1 MGNAAS
7 QPERGTGVYV
17 PGGSGQLTRNEVKL
31 LYERDAAEQAAQS
44 WYQQCT
50 QLRCQC
56 DDLRAQCNQAWATA
70 QKNHLSACHWKA
82 TAEAAAIHQYHDQYQ
97 PPIPSQPSTLGA
109 THPSSTLRPESV
121 AIEPAAVPSS
131 MAVDE
136 RSGMGAG
143 RERDRDNAAA
153 ANVAAA
159 ADAAAAANVAAAADA
174 AAAALAAAANAT
186 KVAAAARDT
195 TQFRAAVEAAAA
207 IAVAL
212 VTYQAA
218 NGQRGHTA
226 ANSAAAHRRGGYR
239 PPRGPGARP
248 GLRRRRAAAETARS
262 AETTQTQT
270 AGGGRPPRTRAK
282 KRREPRPRGWN
293 GTRPGPT
300 DSDRPGA
307 TQRPTQ
313 AGAHSSSSH
322 EAEPALVG
330 SDHASPHNG
339 ARVRV
344 TMSGPQ

>member
-1 MGNAAS
+1 
-7 QPERGTGVYV
+7 
-17 PGGSGQLTRNEVKL
+17 
-31 LYERDAAEQAAQS
+31 
-44 WYQQCT
+44 
-50 QLRCQC
+50 
-56 DDLRAQCNQAWATA
+56 
-70 QKNHLSACHWKA
+70 
-82 TAEAAAIHQYHDQYQ
+82 
-97 PPIPSQPSTLGA
+97 
-109 THPSSTLRPESV
+109 LRPESV

-136 RSGMGAG
+136 RSGIGTG
-143 RERDRDNAAA
+143 RDRDRDNAAA

-159 ADAAAAANVAAAADA
+159 ADAAAAA
-174 AAAALAAAANAT
+174 LAAAATAT

-212 VTYQAA
+212 VTCQAA
-218 NGQRGHTA
+218 NEQIGQIGHTA
-226 ANSAAAHRRGGYR
+226 ANSAVTHRRGGYR
-239 PPRGPGARP
+239 PPRAVSSRGPGARP
-248 GLRRRRAAAETARS
+248 RIRRRRAAAETARS

-270 AGGGRPPRTRAK
+270 AGGGRPPRTRAN
-282 KRREPRPRGWN
+282 KRREPRPGGWN

-322 EAEPALVG
+322 EAEPALFG
-330 SDHASPHNG
+330 SDHAPPHNG

-344 TMSGPQ
+344 TMRGPQ

>member
-1 MGNAAS
+1 MGDAAS

-82 TAEAAAIHQYHDQYQ
+82 TAEAATIHQLCTQYHDQYQ

-136 RSGMGAG
+136 RSGMGTG
-143 RERDRDNAAA
+143 RDRDRDNAAA

-159 ADAAAAANVAAAADA
+159 ADAAA
-174 AAAALAAAANAT
+174 LAAAATAT

-212 VTYQAA
+212 VTCQAA
-218 NGQRGHTA
+218 NGQIGHTA
-226 ANSAAAHRRGGYR
+226 ANSAVAHRRGGYR

-270 AGGGRPPRTRAK
+270 AGGGRPPRTRAN
-282 KRREPRPRGWN
+282 KRREPRPGGWN

-330 SDHASPHNG
+330 SDHAPPHNG

-344 TMSGPQ
+344 TMRGPQ

>member
-1 MGNAAS
+1 VAAANGALMGDAAR
-7 QPERGTGVYV
+7 QPGRGTGVYV
-17 PGGSGQLTRNEVKL
+17 PGGSGQLTVNEVKL

-44 WYQQCT
+44 WYQQYT

-56 DDLRAQCNQAWATA
+56 DVLHAQCIQAWDTA
-70 QKNHLSACHWKA
+70 QKNHLSAGHWKA
-82 TAEAAAIHQYHDQYQ
+82 TAEAAATRQYHDQYQ
-97 PPIPSQPSTLGA
+97 YQPPIPPQLSTLGA
-109 THPSSTLRPESV
+109 THSSSTLRPESV

-143 RERDRDNAAA
+143 RDRDRDNAAA

-159 ADAAAAANVAAAADA
+159 ADAAAAA
-174 AAAALAAAANAT
+174 LAAAATAT

-212 VTYQAA
+212 VTCQAA
-218 NGQRGHTA
+218 NGQIGHTA
-226 ANSAAAHRRGGYR
+226 ANSAAAHRRGGNR

-248 GLRRRRAAAETARS
+248 RLRRRRTAAETART

-293 GTRPGPT
+293 GTMPGPT
-300 DSDRPGA
+300 DSDRQGA

-313 AGAHSSSSH
+313 AGAHSSNSH

-330 SDHASPHNG
+330 SDHAPPHNG

-344 TMSGPQ
+344 TMRGPQ

>member
-1 MGNAAS
+1 MAAANGALMGDAASQRVSQKGTGVGAADSAVANPAAAAAQTAVAGADTTAAANAAASAATDAKRSSSITPAAAAAKAAVAGTIAAGAAANGALMGDAAS

-136 RSGMGAG
+136 RSGMGTG
-143 RERDRDNAAA
+143 RDRDRDNAAA

-159 ADAAAAANVAAAADA
+159 ADAAAD
-174 AAAALAAAANAT
+174 AALAAAATAT
-186 KVAAAARDT
+186 KVAATARDT
-195 TQFRAAVEAAAA
+195 TQFRAAVDTAAA
-207 IAVAL
+207 IAA
-212 VTYQAA
+212 
-218 NGQRGHTA
+218 
-226 ANSAAAHRRGGYR
+226 
-239 PPRGPGARP
+239 P
-248 GLRRRRAAAETARS
+248 
-262 AETTQTQT
+262 
-270 AGGGRPPRTRAK
+270 
-282 KRREPRPRGWN
+282 
-293 GTRPGPT
+293 
-300 DSDRPGA
+300 
-307 TQRPTQ
+307 
-313 AGAHSSSSH
+313 
-322 EAEPALVG
+322 
-330 SDHASPHNG
+330 
-339 ARVRV
+339 
-344 TMSGPQ
+344 